1 MTTLTLTPTT
11 IVPAGTG
18 RSLNVLGDNQCI
30 KLTGQ
35 DTNQQFTLIEQ
46 LNVPGTGIPRHVH
59 ALDDE
64 LFHVLAGEV
73 EYETADIVKILKA
86 GDVLFA
92 PRGIAHS
99 WRVVGTEKAH
109 VMLSVFPAG
118 AEHMFEEL
126 AALPAGPPDF
136 AIVAEIC
143 GRYGITF
150 G

>member
-1 MTTLTLTPTT
+1 MSTSTITPTA

-18 RSLNVLGDNQCI
+18 YRLNVLGDQQCI
-30 KLTGQ
+30 KLTGK
-35 DTNQQFTLIEQ
+35 DTNQQFTLVEQ

-59 ALDDE
+59 TLDDE
-64 LFHVLAGEV
+64 LFQVLAGEV
-73 EYETADIVKILKA
+73 EYETADLVQTLKA

-136 AIVAEIC
+136 ATVAKIC

-150 G
+150 V